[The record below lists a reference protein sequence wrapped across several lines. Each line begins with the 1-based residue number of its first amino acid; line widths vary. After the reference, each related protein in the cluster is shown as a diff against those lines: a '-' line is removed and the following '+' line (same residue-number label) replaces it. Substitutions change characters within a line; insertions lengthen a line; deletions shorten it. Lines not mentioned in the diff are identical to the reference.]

1 VDEGGGGGG
10 GGVIRARATI
20 QIMGS
25 TGMLVMVSTRKGAG
39 RRSAHHEHG
48 GSGQWRPR
56 SHPIPSHPSSAG
68 RRFRQTLARSPWP
81 ERGPLRG
88 RTLHLVGVHLS
99 GRRASHHRRQIPSCG
114 WCECDRAPS
123 GAEPSRGPEQS
134 RAQHSS
140 PFFRVPAALR
150 PTPTRSSSSSSSC
163 TLNEGRRLEGGS
175 AGRAAAAALR
185 FCERHTR
192 RTHAVLYCRASCR
205 LLEPGPHHDPNL
217 R

>member
-1 VDEGGGGGG
+1 MVDEGGG

-48 GSGQWRPR
+48 GSGQWRPP
-56 SHPIPSHPSSAG
+56 SHPIPSQLG

-99 GRRASHHRRQIPSCG
+99 GRRVSHHRRQIPSCG

-123 GAEPSRGPEQS
+123 GAEPSRAEGQRPEQS
-134 RAQHSS
+134 T
-140 PFFRVPAALR
+140 AALFSVSR
-150 PTPTRSSSSSSSC
+150 RLCVQPQPQP
-163 TLNEGRRLEGGS
+163 GRRL
-175 AGRAAAAALR
+175 
-185 FCERHTR
+185 R
-192 RTHAVLYCRASCR
+192 RRGAR
-205 LLEPGPHHDPNL
+205 
-217 R
+217 